1 MGEAMQRYQQSQKWA
16 GWQRA
21 WKEEES
27 NASTCSIAC
36 LMQPCAYG
44 GAQSAVHEQ
53 ARAAID
59 Q

>member
-1 MGEAMQRYQQSQKWA
+1 MQRYQQSQKWA

-21 WKEEES
+21 WEQEES
-27 NASTCSIAC
+27 NASTCSITC